1 MKLIL
6 IIFNFLLLFPLLAY
20 AQKEKN
26 KQDTIFAK
34 MDRLGVT
41 EIIEGKAMTE
51 EKVVGASRSVKKLE
65 DLPITVYIVSQEDI
79 LKNGY
84 TTLVDALKM
93 VPGIRV
99 SKPGSGIAGE
109 AFLMRGLE
117 GNVYTKILLNNLPIQ
132 PSANSIL
139 GIGEQLPI
147 AQVDRIEIIYGPSS
161 SIYGADAMAGVINI
175 ITKSPQSTS
184 FAQVNVIAGQYGYRH
199 LNFMAGGKLG
209 KDKDV
214 FQYTIYGNRGV
225 RSTMNITQGEYGK
238 VYSPIRIFDD
248 RFENSTDQ
256 ELAAVVQS
264 ERFKQTI
271 GTFLAAQSPFYDKN
285 SYINAPINELPQES
299 YLMGF
304 NLKYRGLQIGYN
316 EMYRADH
323 SSIGRQPLFFGY
335 QNPENRIGEKIQV
348 TSLNYTNA
356 WKRVTLTS
364 NLMYLR
370 ERFDKNSSFTTNYSN
385 NGKSYVYQASDD
397 IFGEVVVNYN
407 LSKKWELTSG
417 ISYKLSSALPQTN
430 DLVAPFNP
438 SDYKPFTDNR
448 PPPDPL
454 LGYFGFNPVSFNNF
468 GAFFQGYFSSK
479 RWNAVF
485 GLRYDRPSNYAAQ
498 NYTRGAV
505 MYKITPKTSFRF
517 STGFAFKAPALSISY
532 NSVAFPDQVFDPA
545 TGTYGAF
552 NDSIAYQVIPSPNLA
567 PETLG
572 SVDIGIRYVPTP
584 NIYLDISLFGST
596 VTNLIVAEVEPIE
609 EYKELYPKGR
619 GSGLVR
625 HYENSPNTQAFLA
638 GFQTVLRAKNLI
650 SAINLNTN
658 FSYTYQ
664 EGYEMLE
671 DNRGTL
677 NDYRQVPRHT
687 LQWGIS
693 LNPFKKLYLNFDNVA
708 MSGWYRKYISSDID
722 LARGTD
728 LFKAFING
736 YYTLDMTARY
746 SFNKNLSTF
755 LKITNMFDAQYGGLN
770 ATGFDV
776 DLKYTPQL
784 GRNIQIGVSFKID

>member
-1 MKLIL
+1 MKLKLL
-6 IIFNFLLLFPLLAY
+6 IFTYLSFFSFLVF
-20 AQKEKN
+20 AQKENVKA
-26 KQDTIFAK
+26 DTIFAK
-34 MDRLGVT
+34 MDRLGMA
-41 EIIEGKAMTE
+41 EIIQGRAMTE

-84 TTLVDALKM
+84 TTLVDVLKM

-99 SKPGSGIAGE
+99 SKPGSGIGGE
-109 AFLMRGLE
+109 TFLMRGLE

-147 AQVDRIEIIYGPSS
+147 TQVDRIEIIYGPSS

-175 ITKSPQSTS
+175 ITKSLQSTS
-184 FAQVNVIAGQYGYRH
+184 FAQVNVIAGEYGYRH
-199 LNFMAGGKLG
+199 LNFMVGGKLG

-225 RSTMNITQGEYGK
+225 RSTMNITQGKYSK
-238 VYSPIRIFDD
+238 VYSPIRSFNDQ
-248 RFENSTDQ
+248 FENRTDQ
-256 ELAAVVQS
+256 ELVALTQD
-264 ERFKQTI
+264 ERFKQSI
-271 GTFLAAQSPFYDKN
+271 GTFFAAQSPFYDK
-285 SYINAPINELPQES
+285 SGYINAPISELPQES
-299 YLMGF
+299 YLLGF
-304 NLKYRGLQIGYN
+304 NLKYRGLQISYQ

-323 SSIGRQPLFFGY
+323 SAIGRQPLFFGY

-348 TSLNYTNA
+348 TSLNYTNT
-356 WKRVTLTS
+356 WKKLTLTS

-370 ERFDKNSSFTTNYSN
+370 ERFDKQSSFATNYSN

-397 IFGEVVVNYN
+397 IFGEAVVNYN

-454 LGYFGFNPVSFNNF
+454 LGNFGFNPTSFNNF

-479 RWNAVF
+479 RWNVVL
-485 GLRYDRPSNYAAQ
+485 GLRYDRPSNYEAQDYYRLAA
-498 NYTRGAV
+498 
-505 MYKITPKTSFRF
+505 MYKITPKTSLRF
-517 STGFAFKAPALSISY
+517 SLGYAFKAPALNVSY
-532 NSVAFPDQVFDPA
+532 NSVAFPDRVFDPL
-545 TGTYGAF
+545 TGKYGALT
-552 NDSIAYQVIPSPNLA
+552 DSISYQVIPSPNLA
-567 PETLG
+567 PEELG
-572 SVDIGIRYVPTP
+572 SFDLGIRYVPTP
-584 NIYLDISLFGST
+584 NIYVDMSLFGNM
-596 VTNLIVAEVEPIE
+596 VTDLIVAEGVPIDR
-609 EYKELYPKGR
+609 YRDLYPKSTAG
-619 GSGLVR
+619 GIVR
-625 HYENSPNTQAFLA
+625 RYKNSAGALLI

-650 SAINLNTN
+650 PAISLNTN

-664 EGYEMLE
+664 IGTEVLE

-693 LNPFKKLYLNFDNVA
+693 FNPFKKLYLNFDNVA

-722 LARGTD
+722 IGRGED
-728 LFKAFING
+728 LFKAFISG

-755 LKITNMFDAQYGGLN
+755 LKVMNAFDAQYGGLN

-784 GRNIQIGVSFKID
+784 GRNIQFGVSFKIE

>member
-1 MKLIL
+1 MKLKLLIFFFFIL
-6 IIFNFLLLFPLLAY
+6 FHSLAF
-20 AQKEKN
+20 AQKENTKP
-26 KQDTIFAK
+26 DTIFAK
-34 MDRLGVT
+34 MDRLGVL
-41 EIIEGKAMTE
+41 EIIQGKAMTE
-51 EKVVGASRSVKKLE
+51 EKVVGASRSIKKLE
-65 DLPITVYIVSQEDI
+65 DLPVTVYVVTAEDI

-84 TTLVDALKM
+84 TTLVDVLKM

-99 SKPGSGIAGE
+99 SKPGSGTAGE
-109 AFLMRGLE
+109 MFLMRGLE
-117 GNVYTKILLNNLPIQ
+117 GNIYTKILLNNLPIQ
-132 PSANSIL
+132 PSANSSL

-161 SIYGADAMAGVINI
+161 AVYGADAMAGVINI

-184 FAQVNVIAGQYGYRH
+184 FAAVNVITGEYGYRH
-199 LNFMAGGKLG
+199 LNFMAGGKFG
-209 KDKDV
+209 KDKNV
-214 FQYTIYGNRGV
+214 VQYSIYGNRGS
-225 RSTMNITQGEYGK
+225 RNTLNITHGK
-238 VYSPIRIFDD
+238 YKNVYSPIRGFNDQFED
-248 RFENSTDQ
+248 RTDQ
-256 ELAAVVQS
+256 ELEAIIQGD
-264 ERFKQTI
+264 RFKREL
-271 GTFLAAQSPFYDKN
+271 TFLYLQSPYYDK
-285 SYINAPINELPQES
+285 SGYVNAPINELPQES
-299 YLMGF
+299 YLIGF

-323 SSIGRQPLFFGY
+323 SSIGRQPLYFDY
-335 QNPENRIGEKIQV
+335 QNPENKIGEKVQV
-348 TSLNYTNA
+348 TSLNYTNT
-356 WKRVTLTS
+356 WKGITLTS

-370 ERFDKNSSFTTNYSN
+370 ERFDRQSSFATNYSN

-397 IFGEVVVNYN
+397 VFGEVVVNYN
-407 LSKKWELTSG
+407 LTKKWELTSG

-454 LGYFGFNPVSFNNF
+454 LGNFGFNPVSFNNF

-479 RWNAVF
+479 RWNVVL
-485 GLRYDRPSNYAAQ
+485 GLRYDNPSNYTDQ
-498 NYTRGAV
+498 TYTRAAV

-517 STGFAFKAPALSISY
+517 STGFAFKAPALNISY
-532 NSVAFPDQVFDPA
+532 NSVAFADRNFNPA

-567 PETLG
+567 PETFQSIDL
-572 SVDIGIRYVPTP
+572 GIRYVPTP
-584 NIYLDISLFGST
+584 NIYLDVSLFFNT
-596 VTNLIVAEVEPIE
+596 VTNLIVAELDPIGK
-609 EYKELYPKGR
+609 YKGEYPKG
-619 GSGLVR
+619 SNNGLVR
-625 HYENSPNTQAFLA
+625 HYENSANTQAFLA

-650 SAINLNTN
+650 PIISLNTN

-664 EGYEMLE
+664 VGYENLE
-671 DNRGTL
+671 NNRGTL

-693 LNPFKKLYLNFDNVA
+693 FNPFKKLYLNFDNVA
-708 MSGWYRKYISSDID
+708 MSGWYRKYISTDID
-722 LARGTD
+722 IASGTD
-728 LFKAFING
+728 LFKAFISG

-755 LKITNMFDAQYGGLN
+755 LKVTNMFDEQYGGLN

-776 DLKYTPQL
+776 DLKYIPQL
-784 GRNIQIGVSFKID
+784 GRNIQFGVSFKIE

>member
-1 MKLIL
+1 MKLKL
-6 IIFNFLLLFPLLAY
+6 FVFGYLLLFSTLAY
-20 AQKEKN
+20 AQKENTKS
-26 KQDTIFAK
+26 DTIFAK
-34 MDRLGVT
+34 MDRLGMA
-41 EIIEGKAMTE
+41 EIIQGKAMTE

-65 DLPITVYIVSQEDI
+65 DLPITVYVVSHEDI

-84 TTLVDALKM
+84 TTLVDVLKM

-99 SKPGSGIAGE
+99 SKPGNGISGE
-109 AFLMRGLE
+109 TFLMRGLE

-132 PSANSIL
+132 PSANSTL

-184 FAQVNVIAGQYGYRH
+184 FAQVNVIAGEYGYRH

-214 FQYTIYGNRGV
+214 FQYTIYGNRGI
-225 RSTMNITQGEYGK
+225 RSNMNITEGK
-238 VYSPIRIFDD
+238 YKNVYSPLRSIDQ
-248 RFENSTDQ
+248 FENSTDK
-256 ELAAVVQS
+256 ELEAVIQTD
-264 ERFKQTI
+264 RFKQTV
-271 GTFLAAQSPFYDKN
+271 GTFLAAQSPFYGKTN
-285 SYINAPINELPQES
+285 YINAPISELPQES
-299 YLMGF
+299 YLLGF
-304 NLKYRGLQIGYN
+304 SLKYRGLQISYN
-316 EMYRADH
+316 EMYRAEH

-335 QNPENRIGEKIQV
+335 QNPENRIGEKVQL
-348 TSLNYTNA
+348 TSLNYTNT
-356 WKRVTLTS
+356 WKGLTLTS

-370 ERFDKNSSFTTNYSN
+370 ERFDRQSSFATNYSN
-385 NGKSYVYQASDD
+385 KGKSYVYQASDD

-407 LSKKWELTSG
+407 PTKKWELTSG

-430 DLVAPFNP
+430 DLATPFNP

-454 LGYFGFNPVSFNNF
+454 LGNFGFNPVSFNNF
-468 GAFFQGYFSSK
+468 GAFLQGFFSSK
-479 RWNAVF
+479 RWNIVL
-485 GLRYDRPSNYAAQ
+485 GWRYDRPSNYAAQ
-498 NYTRGAV
+498 NYTRMAG
-505 MYKITPKTSFRF
+505 MYKITPKTSVRF
-517 STGFAFKAPALSISY
+517 STGFAFKAPALNVSY
-532 NSVAFPDQVFDPA
+532 NSVAFPDQIFDPT

-552 NDSIAYQVIPSPNLA
+552 NDSISYQVIPSPNLA

-572 SVDIGIRYVPTP
+572 SGDLGIRYVPTP
-584 NIYLDISLFGST
+584 NIYLDVSVFVNS
-596 VTNLIVAEVEPIE
+596 VTNLIVAEAQPLEK
-609 EYKELYPKGR
+609 YRDLYPKGTT
-619 GSGLVR
+619 GSIIRQYKNAVSKDGAVLV
-625 HYENSPNTQAFLA
+625 

-650 SAINLNTN
+650 PAIHLSTN
-658 FSYTYQ
+658 FSYTFQ
-664 EGYEMLE
+664 IGTESLE
-671 DNRGTL
+671 DDRGTL
-677 NDYRQVPRHT
+677 NDYRQVPRRT

-693 LNPFKKLYLNFDNVA
+693 FTPFKKLYLNFDNVA
-708 MSGWYRKYISSDID
+708 MSGWYRKYISADID
-722 LARGTD
+722 IRRGED
-728 LFKAFING
+728 LFKAFISS

-755 LKITNMFDAQYGGLN
+755 LKVTNAFDAKYGGLN

-784 GRNIQIGVSFKID
+784 GRNIQVGVSFKIE